1 MRIFYLVMVSFIFFS
16 CEKEDIIPI
25 KETEFEEQVTI
36 TTKVSQFTISLES
49 TGLNQNQIGDYAHH
63 VSPMTHYTNNGVE
76 YILLSANMNPSIPLV
91 QLKKSNNV
99 WGYLKSYPEVSM
111 GVGRNYEFTKDG
123 IVYADHG
130 WEGEP
135 RPFGDL
141 YYGRFNGDNINWT
154 KISVGN
160 GKSFYH
166 SVSSGDINGDG
177 LNDVVGI
184 HMGIKGHEWGDV
196 FHTFTQT
203 SNGTFDEDRTIVDHG
218 NYNRYNSN
226 GAILVQDLNNDGKP
240 EIIKAS
246 YGGIKTETRYSF
258 LIYSYNN
265 SKSKYEVVSE
275 PKNLG
280 IYNNYNIGT
289 TSVKSSDFDGDGD
302 IDLALA
308 FEGEFNGVQI
318 FENKGNFQFEPKDL
332 LQFTSQ
338 ELEFREF
345 NLLDYDKDGD
355 MDIVLNPFHDGN
367 MFRKSDKSGILLHHL
382 FWRNDKTK
390 FNKLTNEINANG
402 VSPDFLK
409 GYIVNG
415 IFKFVGMKSDLGNKQ
430 IGVVEI
436 EINL

>member
-1 MRIFYLVMVSFIFFS
+1 MRIFYLPLVSFFLFG
-16 CEKEDIIPI
+16 CEKDDFLPVPP
-25 KETEFEEQVTI
+25 KVEQ
-36 TTKVSQFTISLES
+36 TTKTISNVNQYVVSLES

-63 VSPMTHYTNNGVE
+63 VSPMTHYVNDGLE
-76 YILLSANMNPSIPLV
+76 YILLSANMNPAVPMV
-91 QLKKSNNV
+91 QLKKVGNK
-99 WGYLKSYPEVSM
+99 WEYLKSYPEISM

-141 YYGRFNGDNINWT
+141 YYGRFNGDNINWS
-154 KISVGN
+154 KISVGT

-196 FHTFTQT
+196 FHTFLQK
-203 SNGTFDEDRTIVDHG
+203 SDKTFVEDRTLVDHG
-218 NYNRYNSN
+218 KYNRYNSN

-240 EIIKAS
+240 EIIKAT
-246 YGGIKTETRYSF
+246 YGGIKNETRYSF
-258 LIYSYNN
+258 LIYSYNS
-265 SKSKYEVVSE
+265 SKSVYEVISE

-280 IYNNYNIGT
+280 IYNNSDIGT
-289 TSVKSSDFDGDGD
+289 TSIKSNDFDGDGD

-308 FEGEFNGVQI
+308 FEGEYVGVQI

-332 LQFTSQ
+332 LQFTPQ
-338 ELEFREF
+338 EMEFREF
-345 NLLDYDKDGD
+345 NLIDYDKDGD
-355 MDIVLNPFHDGN
+355 IDVVLNPFHDGTK
-367 MFRKSDKSGILLHHL
+367 FRNSTKSGIFLQHL

-390 FNKLTNEINANG
+390 FTKLNDEIFVDG

-409 GYIVNG
+409 GYMVNG
-415 IFKFVGMKSDLGNKQ
+415 IFKFVGMKSNIGNKQ
-430 IGVVEI
+430 IGVI